1 MIGVG
6 ALMLALVQAR
16 TLGIAQVLALA
27 ALGIVSLV
35 ALFAHERRTPEPM
48 LPLAMWRR
56 RVVALCNAAG
66 FGASAAMMAVSAL
79 LPIFVQGVMG
89 RSPAVAEIG
98 RASCRERVCRPGAC
112 GRVAW

>member
-79 LPIFVQGVMG
+79 VPIFVQGVMG
-89 RSPAVAEIG
+89 RSPAAARGVI
-98 RASCRERVCRPGAC
+98 SPPS
-112 GRVAW
+112 VAWRVSGSSAAP